1 MSENSIA
8 IFENELVERNQQS
21 RPLEWSSVQNHLAS
35 KLVFSSQYTIDQK
48 TIDQLKDSLEECSQ
62 GQSPEDCVA
71 NYNDLADALH
81 AKSQQETEAG
91 VKLLNESLEA
101 YKKVLM
107 VWTRQDAPSDW
118 SSTFNNL
125 GMIFMALG
133 ERTQGK
139 RALEKSV
146 AAFNNALTLRTREDA
161 PQEWAVCQ
169 NNMGVSLRILA
180 ELSQDV
186 QMLKES
192 VECYEKALEVITPKQ
207 SPLGWVMATSNLGD
221 ARLMLAMQL
230 NESEFARKA
239 TADFGNI
246 VDYFQ
251 NARLAKYLV
260 IAKEHQTSAQDIL
273 QRMAK

>member
-8 IFENELVERNQQS
+8 IFENELIALNQQAQ
-21 RPLEWSSVQNHLAS
+21 PLVWSSVQNHLAS
-35 KLVFSSQYTIDQK
+35 KLVFSSLYTIDQK
-48 TIDQLKDSLEECSQ
+48 TIEQLKGSLEECIQ
-62 GQSPEDCVA
+62 EQSPENCVT
-71 NYNDLADALH
+71 NYNNLADAFH
-81 AKSQQETEAG
+81 AKSQQETAGG
-91 VKLLNESLEA
+91 VKLLNESLES

-107 VWTRQDAPSDW
+107 VWTRQEAPSDW

-125 GMIFMALG
+125 GMIFMAQG

-146 AAFNNALTLRTREDA
+146 AAFNNALTIRTREDA

-192 VECYEKALEVITPKQ
+192 VECYKKALEVITPKK
-207 SPLGWVMATSNLGD
+207 SPVGWVMATANLGD
-221 ARLMLAMQL
+221 AQLMLAMQL

-251 NARLAKYLV
+251 NARLAKYLG
-260 IAKEHQTSAQDIL
+260 IAKEHQASAQDIL